1 MSGLS
6 CMWYLVPWPGIEPGT
21 LALGAW
27 SLSYWSIIEVSCNYI
42 LMFIYIVV
50 FIYQDSS
57 NCTQKYTSTTW
68 KKKTNQERSM
78 SSVTLQYPPYSLK
91 DYSLSGFVL
100 ILNFL
105 DPSQLYSRFGI
116 ILRAIFP
123 LAIAWSYHQRE
134 DKLFYP
140 KIRTTGLQ
148 SRVSDDF
155 T

>member
-57 NCTQKYTSTTW
+57 NCPQKYTSITL
-68 KKKTNQERSM
+68 KKKKKPRAINVISNPPIPTLFIER
-78 SSVTLQYPPYSLK
+78 LQS
-91 DYSLSGFVL
+91 SGFVL

-105 DPSQLYSRFGI
+105 DHSQLYLRFGI

-123 LAIAWSYHQRE
+123 LAIARSCHQRE

-148 SRVSDDF
+148 SRMSGDF